1 MAKVNSKFEPLKY
14 FFSKIT
20 VYLYKRP
27 LANNAIGIFFGFAI
41 GLLFFIL
48 LHKNVNSVAILLIGA
63 FIGVFAEI
71 FVEFAEK
78 AFQTKKQVKPLQRV
92 FGTIIEEDTWIYVS
106 AWRRDLGDLDH
117 TRLFRND
124 PVKLNQPYIIG
135 TQFVYGKG
143 DAIAL
148 SYIYQA
154 IEKAGLR
161 ERRIT
166 LEDSEQ
172 MIGSW
177 GRSAIC
183 IGAHNSKTREILEK
197 FQNPFFTFAENYS
210 TIVKVDKE
218 PLINSTGIIFKQG
231 VFQRSAPDS
240 SDKDYAIILKLK
252 DEYHP
257 EKNILVIA
265 GLGDIGTAG
274 AAYYLLTHYAKLPYE
289 EETFGVLIEVPSG
302 YESARQVE
310 FDQIAE
316 VFIPRKEQ

>member
-1 MAKVNSKFEPLKY
+1 MAKSNSKFEPLKC
-14 FFSKIT
+14 FFGKVN
-20 VYLYKRP
+20 VYLHQRP
-27 LANNAIGIFFGFAI
+27 LANIAIGIFFGFAI
-41 GLLFFIL
+41 GLFCFLL
-48 LHKNVNSVAILLIGA
+48 LHKNVNSVAVLLIGA

-78 AFQTKKQVKPLQRV
+78 AFQAKKQVKPLQRV
-92 FGTIIEEDTWIYVS
+92 FGTIIEEDTWIYIS
-106 AWRRDLGDLDH
+106 AWRRDLRDLDH

-124 PVKLNQPYIIG
+124 PIKINQPVIIG
-135 TQFVYGKG
+135 TQYVYGKG

-148 SYIYQA
+148 SYLYQA

-183 IGAHNSKTREILEK
+183 VGTHNSKTREILDK
-197 FQNPFFTFAENYS
+197 FHNPYFTFAENYS

-218 PLINSTGIIFKQG
+218 PLKNSTGIIFKQG
-231 VFQRSAPDS
+231 VFQKSAPDS

-265 GLGDIGTAG
+265 GLGDTGTAG
-274 AAYYLLTHYAKLPYE
+274 AAYYLLTHYANLPYE

-310 FDQIAE
+310 FDEIAE
-316 VFIPRKEQ
+316 MFIPRKEQ